1 MDTQM
6 LRLAR
11 EFNACARDA
20 HPEGYILMGTVVSRH
35 LTRKH
40 GNAQRRYRPYYLR
53 TRKDVAKTVTVA
65 LDKTQTQATGDATKR
80 QRLLDQRLA
89 KLRVLSERNI
99 FVITDG
105 VPRRKRRK
113 NPG

>member
-20 HPEGYILMGTVVSRH
+20 HPEGYILKGSVVKRH
-35 LTRKH
+35 LMRKH
-40 GNAQRRYRPYYLR
+40 GNAQRRYGPYYIW
-53 TRKDVAKTVTVA
+53 TRKDAGKTVTVA
-65 LDKTQTQATGDATKR
+65 LDKTQAQAIGDAIRR
-80 QRLLDQRLA
+80 QRLLDQQLA
-89 KLRVLSERNI
+89 KLRALSERLI
-99 FVITDG
+99 FVISDG
-105 VPRRKRRK
+105 VPRRNRQK

>member
-20 HPEGYILMGTVVSRH
+20 HPEGYILKGSVVKRH
-35 LTRKH
+35 LMRKH
-40 GNAQRRYRPYYLR
+40 GNAQRRYGPYYLW
-53 TRKDVAKTVTVA
+53 TRKDAGKTVTVA
-65 LDKTQTQATGDATKR
+65 LDKTQAQAIGDAIKR
-80 QRLLDQRLA
+80 QRLLDRRLA
-89 KLRVLSERNI
+89 KLRTLSERII
-99 FVITDG
+99 FVLSDG
-105 VPRRKRRK
+105 VPRRNRRK